1 MGRGLQ
7 APAPPHLRLS
17 GLVAP
22 AIEVRDLVKRYR
34 KGTTNAVDGVTFNV
48 EDGQFFALL
57 GPNGAGK
64 TTTIAIL
71 TTTLVPTS
79 GTVRI
84 SGHDVVREAGSVR
97 GQVGIIF
104 QNPSLDMNLTGEEN
118 VRMHAILYQLYPFR
132 PLYRLMPGEYR
143 HQLRELADV
152 VGLGAD
158 VFKPVR
164 RLSGGMR
171 RKLEI
176 IRGLMHHPRVLF
188 LDEPTSGLDTVSR
201 RNLWQYISD
210 LRRQRDITICLTT
223 HQLDE
228 AEDADRVCIIDH
240 GRVVA
245 MGAPH
250 EVKSELV
257 HETLHIDAAYRSALR
272 SRLHALNVPCTEEGH
287 LVVHLD
293 GRTAYEVV
301 HSIDQPLTMLR
312 TESATLEDAYLRLLA
327 AEDV

>member
-1 MGRGLQ
+1 
-7 APAPPHLRLS
+7 
-17 GLVAP
+17 VTP

-34 KGTTNAVDGVTFNV
+34 KGTTNAVDGVTVTV
-48 EDGQFFALL
+48 EQGQFFALL
-57 GPNGAGK
+57 GPSGAGK

-158 VFKPVR
+158 VFKPVK
-164 RLSGGMR
+164 RLSGGMQ

-176 IRGLMHHPRVLF
+176 IRGLMHRPRVLF

-201 RNLWQYISD
+201 RNLWQYIGE
-210 LRRQRDITICLTT
+210 LRRRHDITICLTT
-223 HQLDE
+223 HQLNE
-228 AEDADRVCIIDH
+228 AEEADRVCILDH

-245 MGAPH
+245 MGTPADVKGQLVHDRLYIDANDRAALRRRLLEMKVPFTEDGVFVINLDGLTAH
-250 EVKSELV
+250 EVV
-257 HETLHIDAAYRSALR
+257 RAID
-272 SRLHALNVPCTEEGH
+272 E
-287 LVVHLD
+287 
-293 GRTAYEVV
+293 
-301 HSIDQPLTMLR
+301 PLTVLR
-312 TESATLEDAYLRLLA
+312 TESPTLEDAHLRILA
-327 AEDV
+327 AGDE